1 MLITSPFLITE
12 SLALLSLFAA
22 FAVAI
27 FASNAVL
34 RDSEFAMEEIVFTT
48 PVGRVAY
55 VASRFTGAY
64 AAALTAMAFAVPG
77 MMLATR
83 MPWID
88 AERVGPISPL
98 AYAQAFLLFAVP
110 NILFITAILFFVA
123 VMTRSAVATYV
134 AAALLYFLY
143 FAAAALTN
151 SPLMAGSA
159 PGATSGAWVALL
171 DPFGLSGFFE
181 QTRFWTIA
189 EKNTRVVSLTGT
201 LLLNRAAWLGIAV
214 ALGALLTKIFAFQV
228 TPKRSSR
235 GGVVAAASAAT
246 GRAKRPSPHWN
257 WNSQSSRGDS
267 WPWLAAFRSSAKIER
282 SLLLRSVPFILL
294 LVAWTLLSIT
304 EVASSITAA
313 EYGSLYYPTTALTT
327 RALQQPLSIMATLL
341 LIWFAA
347 EIFWREARFRFAGI
361 AESAPLRGSEII
373 AAKIAALVTLVVSLI
388 GCSIVAAV
396 IVQIAHG
403 WFRFEPHLYLAFA
416 YFTGAPLVALAMAFA
431 LIHAVSPGRHVGM
444 VATLLFVICTRIGGA
459 IGLDNRLWRFGTA
472 AMPGYSEL
480 NGFDRSAVAFHW
492 FMLLW
497 LVVGFAAAVIASSM
511 WRRSGRS
518 IRERLVLASRSKLA
532 AALLIPI
539 ALIGG
544 WIYYNTDIVNRNET
558 AGQVNDWKAAYEKT
572 YGPFAKAPRPRI
584 AEIDAAFDLAPERQ
598 SVRAHGTYRL
608 INSTNGP
615 LSMMFVS
622 VRRDARRVAL
632 SVDGARLA
640 SADARF
646 GMYRFELAQPL
657 AAGASTTLHYDLTLE
672 ERGFED
678 GAGENAI
685 VHNGSYLM
693 SFRIMPSIGY
703 RATYELQDRKERA
716 RYGLPAVEEVV
727 RDDTH
732 GDEEEEAAAD
742 WVKLSTT
749 ISTSPDQIAVGPG
762 HLEREW
768 RENGRRFFRY
778 RAEPLVINRFAI
790 ASARYNVQH
799 CARQPIDVAVYYH
812 PGHEVNVARMCD
824 AATSSLALFTQRF
837 GPYPHRDLRLV
848 EAPAHAPF
856 AGYATPSVLFF
867 NEGRSFLIDARDPA
881 RVDLVTRRVAH
892 EVAHQWWGYRIDA
905 ITGRGAPAIVESL
918 TKYAELM
925 IIEKKY
931 GRDAARQLLEF
942 ENDNYLAGRA
952 AENDEEVPLVD
963 VANQQYVYY
972 GKGAVVMNGIRDLA
986 GDEPMFH
993 ALRAFLEEHSGPGKF
1008 ATSNDLANALRA
1020 AVPNEDRPLVDQWMR
1035 EIIVYDF
1042 AIESAVASKR
1052 IDGRFDVQVKV
1063 SATKRKAT
1071 RRGVETPLPFRE
1083 QIEIALDDKTERVV
1097 LHEGTN
1103 ELTFITGTAP
1113 RLVTVDPFVTRID
1126 TTRANNARTIT
1137 TKPAS

>member
-1 MLITSPFLITE
+1 VLITSPFLITE

-64 AAALTAMAFAVPG
+64 AAALTATAFAVPG

-88 AERVGPISPL
+88 PERVGLFSLL

-201 LLLNRAAWLGIAV
+201 LLFNRVAWLAIAM
-214 ALGALLTKIFAFQV
+214 ALGALLTKIFAFQA
-228 TPKRSSR
+228 TPKRSRKSER
-235 GGVVAAASAAT
+235 AVILSVSEGSGRE
-246 GRAKRPSPHWN
+246 GRAEVRSPRPPGSLAHA
-257 WNSQSSRGDS
+257 RDDIA
-267 WPWLAAFRSSAKIER
+267 WLGAFRSSAKIER
-282 SLLLRSVPFILL
+282 SLLLRSLPFILL

-347 EIFWREARFRFAGI
+347 EIFWREQRFRFAGI
-361 AESAPLRGSEII
+361 AESTPLNGSEII
-373 AAKIAALVTLVVSLI
+373 AAKIAALVTLVASLI
-388 GCSIVAAV
+388 GCSIIAAV

-403 WFRFEPHLYLAFA
+403 WFRFEPQLYLAFA
-416 YFTGAPLVALAMAFA
+416 YFIGAPLVALAMAFA

-444 VATLLFVICTRIGGA
+444 VATLLFVIYTRIGGA

-472 AMPGYSEL
+472 ATPGYSEL
-480 NGFDRSAVAFHW
+480 NGFDRAAVAFHW

-497 LVVGFAAAVIASSM
+497 VLVGFAAAVIASSM

-518 IRERLVLASRSKLA
+518 IRERLVLARRSKLA

-539 ALIGG
+539 VVIGA
-544 WIYYNTDIVNRNET
+544 WIYYNTDVLNRNES
-558 AGQVNDWKAAYEKT
+558 AAQVNDWKAAYEKT
-572 YGPFAKAPRPRI
+572 YGRFAKAPRPHI

-598 SVRAHGTYRL
+598 SIRAHGTYRL
-608 INSTNGP
+608 LNSTNGP
-615 LSMMFVS
+615 LSMLLVS

-640 SADARF
+640 SADTRF

-657 AAGASTTLHYDLTLE
+657 AAGASTTLHYDLALE

-685 VHNGSYLM
+685 VRNGSYLM
-693 SFRIMPSIGY
+693 SFRIMPIVGY

-716 RYGLPAVEEVV
+716 RHGLPAVEETV

-732 GDEEEEAAAD
+732 GDAEEEAAAD

-762 HLEREW
+762 RLEREW
-768 RENGRRFFRY
+768 SEHGRRYFRY
-778 RAEPLVINRFAI
+778 RVEPLVINRFAI
-790 ASARYNVQH
+790 ASARYNVQR
-799 CARQPIDVAVYYH
+799 CTRQGIDVAVYYQ

-824 AATSSLALFTQRF
+824 AATSSLDLFTQRF

-856 AGYATPSVLFF
+856 AGYATPSVIFL
-867 NEGRSFLIDARDPA
+867 NEGRSFLIDARDPV

-931 GRDAARQLLEF
+931 GREAARQLLEF

-952 AENDEEVPLVD
+952 SENDEEVPLVD
-963 VANQQYVYY
+963 VGNQQYVYY

-986 GDEPMFH
+986 GDEPMFR
-993 ALRAFLEEHSGPGKF
+993 ALRSFLEEHGGPGKF
-1008 ATSNDLANALRA
+1008 ATSNDLANALRD
-1020 AVPNEDRPLVDQWMR
+1020 AVRPEDRPLVDQWMR

-1042 AIESAVASKR
+1042 AVESATGTKR
-1052 IDGRFDVQVKV
+1052 SDGRFDVRLKV
-1063 SATKRKAT
+1063 SATKRKST
-1071 RRGVETPLPFRE
+1071 RRGAETPMPFRE
-1083 QIEIALDDKTERVV
+1083 TIQIALDDTTERAVI
-1097 LHEGTN
+1097 HDGTN
-1103 ELTFITGTAP
+1103 DLTFVTQKLP
-1113 RLVTVDPFVTRID
+1113 RAATVDPYVTRID
-1126 TTRANNARTIT
+1126 TARANN
-1137 TKPAS
+1137 TKELAH